1 MDTITIS
8 AKGQIVIPARIR
20 KKFGLKKGKKMV
32 IMEEDGFIKMVP
44 PTDLTK
50 LCGIWS
56 DLDPKVVRKQIEE
69 MRKDDEEKE
78 RS

>member
-1 MDTITIS
+1 METITMS

-20 KKFGLKKGKKMV
+20 KKFMLKKGEKLV
-32 IMEEDGFIKMVP
+32 IMEDEGYIKMLP
-44 PTDLTK
+44 PTDLTT

-69 MRKDDEEKE
+69 MRKDD
-78 RS
+78 RY